1 MSIKRQHYTKRKS
14 YNNIAR
20 KNQITNTTH
29 RKTFCSFG
37 PRDPTSQQGS
47 CDLPVKTA
55 EMQ

>member
-1 MSIKRQHYTKRKS
+1 MSIKRQHYTKCKS

-20 KNQITNTTH
+20 KNQITNTAH